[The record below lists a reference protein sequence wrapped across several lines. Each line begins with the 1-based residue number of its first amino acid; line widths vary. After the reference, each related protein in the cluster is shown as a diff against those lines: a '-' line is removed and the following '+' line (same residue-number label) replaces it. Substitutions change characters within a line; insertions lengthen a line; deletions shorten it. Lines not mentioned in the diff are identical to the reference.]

1 MLRVADA
8 TTTNSGE
15 LWKRRTNF
23 LRAVQELRFVQELI
37 TQLLTSCINAIAL
50 KVTEQNKLYDWLC
63 SLEELIVGSG
73 APAAQAIEALKF
85 SEIERVR
92 TFPDPKERMPVLQI
106 IEEAINCD
114 FRDLQEPLQKHIDRV
129 ESTSKAVQ
137 KKALEAVH
145 KIETAEINIQYAV
158 KAIKNTEEKLKVAQ
172 ARKIE
177 ALAEE
182 TELWN
187 FWQAMHVDCGSE

>member
-1 MLRVADA
+1 
-8 TTTNSGE
+8 
-15 LWKRRTNF
+15 
-23 LRAVQELRFVQELI
+23 
-37 TQLLTSCINAIAL
+37 
-50 KVTEQNKLYDWLC
+50 
-63 SLEELIVGSG
+63 LIVGSG